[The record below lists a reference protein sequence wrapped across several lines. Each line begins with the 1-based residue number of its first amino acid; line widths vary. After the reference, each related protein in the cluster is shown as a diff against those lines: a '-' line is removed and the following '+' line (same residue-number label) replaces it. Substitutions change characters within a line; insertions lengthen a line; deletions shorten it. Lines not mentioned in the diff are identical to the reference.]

1 MSLCVFAKAFDQ
13 ADRAL
18 TELYER
24 ELLPKKSCFA
34 STSSENVCAV
44 PAPTFFLSNGHGSE
58 MTMAYTL
65 RFKDSIDSRIFFIA
79 FFSN

>member
-24 ELLPKKSCFA
+24 ELLA
-34 STSSENVCAV
+34 WVL
-44 PAPTFFLSNGHGSE
+44 LS
-58 MTMAYTL
+58 
-65 RFKDSIDSRIFFIA
+65 
-79 FFSN
+79 